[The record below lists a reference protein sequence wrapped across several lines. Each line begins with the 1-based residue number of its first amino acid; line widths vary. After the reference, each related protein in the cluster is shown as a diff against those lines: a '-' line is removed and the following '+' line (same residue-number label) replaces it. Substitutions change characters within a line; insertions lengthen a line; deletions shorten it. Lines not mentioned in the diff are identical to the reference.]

1 MKKIYPVFIVIALM
15 LSILSATS
23 QTDGSIVFSVRTV
36 TNSGEYTPKNVL
48 AIWIENSG
56 GTFIKSFKVMAG
68 VRIQQ
73 LYTWKVA
80 SGMNTTDATT
90 GATLMNHTT
99 HTINWN
105 CRNLSNTLVADGTYR
120 IRIEFTEAHVQGPL
134 ATYEFVKDGTSET
147 INFPDQTY
155 FKDATLTYTAITDI
169 SEISEEMTVKVYPN
183 PFTDF
188 AFFIVPDIDEN
199 CRLSIFNLSG
209 QLVFSTDSKMYAGKS
224 TVMTWNGLN
233 VHSSETP
240 DGIYLYRIESV
251 NYKMSGKLM
260 KF

>member
-1 MKKIYPVFIVIALM
+1 MKKIYPVFIALA
-15 LSILSATS
+15 LIFSIPTAIS
-23 QTDGSIVFSVRTV
+23 QTDGSVVFSVRTV

-48 AIWIENSG
+48 AIWVENSS

-80 SGMNTTDATT
+80 SGMNTTDAIT
-90 GATLMNHTT
+90 GATLLNHTT
-99 HTINWN
+99 HSVSWN

-120 IRIEFTEAHVQGPL
+120 IRVEFTEEHVQGPV
-134 ATYEFVKDGTSET
+134 ATYEFVKDGTSKT

-155 FKDATLTYTAITDI
+155 FKDATLSYTAITDI
-169 SEISEEMTVKVYPN
+169 NENSVEMNVRVFPN
-183 PFTDF
+183 PFTNF
-188 AFFIVPDIDEN
+188 AFFMIPAVDEN
-199 CRLSIFNLSG
+199 FRLSIFNLSG

-224 TVMTWNGLN
+224 TVMTWNGSN
-233 VHSSETP
+233 VHSNEAP
-240 DGIYLYRIESV
+240 DGIYIYRIESD